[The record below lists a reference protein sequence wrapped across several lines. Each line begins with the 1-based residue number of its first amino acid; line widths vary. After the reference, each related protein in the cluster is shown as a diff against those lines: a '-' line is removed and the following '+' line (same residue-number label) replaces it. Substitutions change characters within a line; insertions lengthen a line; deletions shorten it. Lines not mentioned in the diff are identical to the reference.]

1 MSNILQKYQEQI
13 EDITE
18 FIEDNE
24 MSYQDEY
31 LREMLR
37 TAFKVNKNN
46 TVFTVYDELRDY
58 SIEEIE
64 EVFNLIK
71 SIKNWEPLQK
81 VDLEDMIDE
90 IATGNWLLTDLAETD
105 DEELINEVIDEAIN
119 NITEWK

>member
-1 MSNILQKYQEQI
+1 MSNVTEKYQQQI

-18 FIEDNE
+18 FIEDNN

-31 LREMLR
+31 LREMLK

-71 SIKNWEPLQK
+71 TIKNWEPLQK
-81 VDLEDMIDE
+81 DDLEDMIVE
-90 IATGNWLLTDLAETD
+90 IAENWSLYHLAETD
-105 DEELINEVIDEAIN
+105 DEELIDEVIDEAID
-119 NITEWK
+119 NITAF

>member
-1 MSNILQKYQEQI
+1 MSNIKKEYQEQI

-46 TVFTVYDELRDY
+46 AVFTVYDELRDY

-71 SIKNWEPLQK
+71 AIKNWEPLQK
-81 VDLEDMIDE
+81 DDLEDMIDE
-90 IATGNWLLTDLAETD
+90 IATGNWSLTDLAETD
-105 DEELINEVIDEAIN
+105 NEELINEVIDEAIN
-119 NITEWK
+119 NITAF

>member
-1 MSNILQKYQEQI
+1 MSNVKEKYQEQI

-46 TVFTVYDELRDY
+46 TIFTVYDELRDY
-58 SIEEIE
+58 SIGEIE
-64 EVFNLIK
+64 EIFNLIK
-71 SIKNWEPLQK
+71 TIINWEPLQK
-81 VDLEDMIDE
+81 DDLEDMIDE
-90 IATGNWLLTDLAETD
+90 INSGNFMLSDLAENE
-105 DEELINEVIDEAIN
+105 DEETINEVIDEAIN
-119 NITEWK
+119 NITEF